1 MMIERSARLNIQSDS
16 TDGGFCSTS
25 SELQIFYAALAG
37 IRRVFIAI
45 IKFERNLHCPALGP
59 LTAYETKTYARVS
72 NVDKINKS
80 IQLC

>member
-1 MMIERSARLNIQSDS
+1 MLVLVVLAAK
-16 TDGGFCSTS
+16 CK
-25 SELQIFYAALAG
+25 IFYAALAG

-45 IKFERNLHCPALGP
+45 IKFERSLHCPALEP
-59 LTAYETKTYARVS
+59 LNTYEKKTYGHVS

>member
-1 MMIERSARLNIQSDS
+1 MLVLVVLAAK
-16 TDGGFCSTS
+16 CK
-25 SELQIFYAALAG
+25 IFYAALAG

-45 IKFERNLHCPALGP
+45 IKFERSLHCPALEP
-59 LTAYETKTYARVS
+59 LNTYGKKTYGHVS